1 MKYFVTL
8 SRGTRRE
15 DMQPVLATHDPGVV
29 RAVLDALA
37 CIGTAEVKAT
47 AHDRAPITLW
57 GARPARGSNQDGRE

>member
-37 CIGTAEVKAT
+37 CIGAAENKAT
-47 AHDRAPITLW
+47 TRDGAPITAL
-57 GARPARGSNQDGRE
+57 ATRPARGPNHDGWE